1 MSYFKPLNSN
11 ENNLHIIRSTI
22 SGNGTILYP
31 STNQL
36 PSSFAGLISL
46 LNGNF

>member
-36 PSSFAGLISL
+36 P
-46 LNGNF
+46 